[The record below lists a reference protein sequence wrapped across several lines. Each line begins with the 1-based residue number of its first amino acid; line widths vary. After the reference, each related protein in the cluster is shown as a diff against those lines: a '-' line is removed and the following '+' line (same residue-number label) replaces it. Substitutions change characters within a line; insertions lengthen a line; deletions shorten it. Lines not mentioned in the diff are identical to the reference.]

1 MTVRRVAVSALAV
14 VALAACSTDQPTA
27 PAAPGAP
34 SRNVSEGA
42 EAPRHLFV
50 FAAKSVPADFAARVA
65 AAGGTLEK
73 AFGPLGIA
81 SVRGL
86 SAEAAASLGA
96 AADIAHWNADVEM
109 VLDRPDG
116 EPVVEST
123 EGLAAAE
130 PASASN
136 PTTASFYPRQWHL
149 RQIGADKAWA
159 AGKLGSPAVKVGILD
174 TGLDYLHPDLE
185 GRVDLGLSKSFVPQD
200 NALIQRMFPGAHEI
214 ADLHYHGT
222 HVGATVSSNAVLAAG
237 VTSKVTLVG
246 LKVLDRNGS
255 GDSFKTLEAIVY
267 AADVGLDVVNMS
279 LGIARPLER
288 RQLAWFNEMVN
299 RATTYAHGKGVTM
312 VVSAGNENLDLDKLG
327 NGFKVYCTA
336 STVSCISA
344 TGPSAQTGTNGPWQN
359 IDAKANYT
367 NYGRAYVSVAA
378 PGGNGASRVTAACSG
393 FTLHPA
399 LPGCRSRLSV
409 VGLNGTSMA
418 SPHAAGLAA
427 LMVEEYGRKPSEV
440 KEALGKFADD
450 LGPAGQDPV
459 YGKGRIN
466 VAQALGL

>member
-1 MTVRRVAVSALAV
+1 MARRHTAFAALALGS
-14 VALAACSTDQPTA
+14 LAACSSDQPTA
-27 PAAPGAP
+27 PASAGAP
-34 SRNVSEGA
+34 SFTAAEGA

-50 FAAKSVPADFAARVA
+50 FAAKSVPADFADRVA
-65 AAGGTLEK
+65 AAGGTIEK

-86 SAEAAASLGA
+86 SAESAASLGA
-96 AADIAHWNADVEM
+96 ATDVAHWNADVEM

-116 EPVVEST
+116 EPVVESA
-123 EGLAAAE
+123 EGLATVE
-130 PASASN
+130 PASATN

-159 AGKLGSPAVKVGILD
+159 AGQLGSPRVKVGIVD
-174 TGLDYLHPDLE
+174 TGLDYTHVDLK
-185 GRVDLGLSKSFVPQD
+185 GRVDLALSKSFVPQD
-200 NALIQRMFPGAHEI
+200 NALIQATFPGAHEV

-222 HVGATVSSNAVLAAG
+222 HVGATVSSNAVKAAG
-237 VTSKVTLVG
+237 VTSQVTLVG

-279 LGIARPLER
+279 LGIAQPLTR
-288 RQLAWFNEMVN
+288 SQFAWFNEMVN

-312 VVSAGNENLDLDKLG
+312 VVSAGNENMDLDKLG

-344 TGPSAQTGTNGPWQN
+344 TGPSSQTATNGPWAN
-359 IDAKANYT
+359 IDGKAGYSNF
-367 NYGRAYVSVAA
+367 GHAYVSVAA
-378 PGGNGASRVTAACSG
+378 PGGNGTSRVTAACSRFSLAVPVCQTG
-393 FTLHPA
+393 DF
-399 LPGCRSRLSV
+399 V

-427 LMVEEYGRKPSEV
+427 LMVEKYGRKPSQV

-450 LGPAGQDPV
+450 LGPVGQDPV

-466 VAQALGL
+466 VAKALGL